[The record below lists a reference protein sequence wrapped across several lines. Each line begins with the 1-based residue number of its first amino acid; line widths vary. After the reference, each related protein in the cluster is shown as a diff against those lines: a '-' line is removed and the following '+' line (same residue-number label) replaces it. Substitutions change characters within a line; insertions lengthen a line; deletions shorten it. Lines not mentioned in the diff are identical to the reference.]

1 MVHKERRATYR
12 VAVLLGTLLLQPE
25 QNVLGQKLA
34 RSEKVSCSG
43 LECTVRPPCSHRA
56 MVVTGVQLTLLLGLP
71 TYVPS
76 SVAS

>member
-25 QNVLGQKLA
+25 QNVLGRKLA
-34 RSEKVSCSG
+34 RIQKVSRTARCG
-43 LECTVRPPCSHRA
+43 LEGTVRLPCSHRA

-71 TYVPS
+71 T
-76 SVAS
+76 